1 VGCARRL
8 TCERIIDVPENR
20 RAAIAAAA
28 ELTRTGRV
36 AEATALIRR
45 TLGLSASHPLTSE
58 ATGGA
63 PQPVRTAVLDIDPRV
78 RRLPSEILPPDLRR
92 GPVAANSFPFASTGP
107 SPATGEA
114 TVLPGRFLDGSY
126 TNAAGTRPYK
136 LYVPSG
142 YAGRIVPLIVM
153 LHGGTQN
160 AHDFAAG
167 TAMNVL
173 AERHKFLVV
182 YPEQSRSANAMGYW
196 NWFQPAD
203 QKRDAGEP
211 SIIAGITLEVTRR
224 YAVDGDRIYVAGF
237 SAGAAMT
244 AVMAATYPE
253 LYAAAG
259 VHSGLAY
266 GVADDVPS
274 AFAAMRGPTMP
285 PETAAGFTRLI
296 VFHGDCDPIVEPIN
310 ADWVVRQG
318 LRSAADTGRQPVQED
333 ITGDSNHSR
342 TTHRDLDGLPLV
354 EQWTVHGGGHA
365 WSGGSPSGSYT
376 DPRGPDASAEMVRFF
391 GETKPSDA
399 CG

>member
-1 VGCARRL
+1 
-8 TCERIIDVPENR
+8 VPENR
-20 RAAIAAAA
+20 RAAMAEAA
-28 ELTRTGRV
+28 ELTRNGRL
-36 AEATALIRR
+36 AEATAFIRR
-45 TLGLSASHPLTSE
+45 TLGLSASHPATSE
-58 ATGGA
+58 ANGGT
-63 PQPVRTAVLDIDPRV
+63 PRPVRTGVLDIDPRV
-78 RRLPSEILPPDLRR
+78 RRQPSEVLPPDLRQ
-92 GPVAANSFPFASTGP
+92 GPVAPSSFPFASTGP

-126 TNAAGTRPYK
+126 TNAAGMRAYK

-142 YAGRIVPLIVM
+142 YAGRTVPLVVM

-173 AERHKFLVV
+173 AERDTFLVV

-203 QKRDAGEP
+203 QRRDAGEP
-211 SIIAGITLEVTRR
+211 SLIAGITLEVARE

-244 AVMAATYPE
+244 AVMAATYPDV
-253 LYAAAG
+253 YAAAG

-266 GVADDVPS
+266 RVADDVPS
-274 AFAAMRGPTMP
+274 AFAAMRGATLP
-285 PETAAGFTRLI
+285 PQTTAGFTRLI
-296 VFHGDCDPIVEPIN
+296 VFHGDCDPIVDPSN
-310 ADWVVRQG
+310 ASLVVRQG
-318 LRSAADTGRQPVQED
+318 LRSAADAGRRPVQED
-333 ITGDSNHSR
+333 IMGDSTHSR
-342 TTHRDLDGLPLV
+342 MTHRDVDGLPLV

-391 GETKPSDA
+391 GETKPGDA